1 MTPPP
6 RLSDATLGQAPPDVE
21 RPGYDRRGV
30 KAGVVHLGLGA
41 FHRAHQAVVYDDL
54 IRAGDR
60 RWGVVGVSM
69 RSSDAA
75 RKLAVQNGL
84 YAVSVDDGGQVRDRI
99 IGCLLRTLTAPE
111 QPQAVI
117 AALAAPETH
126 LVSLTVTENGYG
138 AEPLS
143 PAALIAAGL
152 AERRTQGLGG
162 LTALSCDNLPDN
174 GAVLRRA
181 ILAAADRIDPTLPGW
196 IETACAFPST
206 VVDRITPATTED
218 DIEAFERRAGVN
230 DQAVVRTEPFSQWVI
245 ENHFVGPRP
254 DFAAAG
260 VTLTAD
266 IALWEAAKLRLL
278 NSAHSLIAYVGG
290 LADLEFVHEVVATPG
305 GRALVEQ
312 LWDEATTTLPPAPD
326 IDIDIAAYRTALMR
340 RLGNSALRH
349 RTRQIAMD
357 GSLKL
362 PPRLLA
368 PIAERLERKQEV
380 DALTLAVAAWIR
392 WLGGRTDTGLAVPLE
407 DPLADALRQALK
419 GARTTVERVEAA
431 LTVRRV
437 FPSALAANPLFRRTL
452 IRQLARLDG
461 GAISLLN
468 ARTA

>member
-1 MTPPP
+1 MTPAP
-6 RLSDATLGQAPPDVE
+6 RLSDATLGQAHPDVE

-54 IRAGDR
+54 IRAGDG
-60 RWGVVGVSM
+60 RWGVIGVSM
-69 RSSDAA
+69 RSPDAA
-75 RKLAVQNGL
+75 RRLAAQDGL

-99 IGCLLRTLTAPE
+99 IGCLLHTLTAPE

-138 AEPLS
+138 AGLLS

-152 AERRTQGLGG
+152 AERRKQGLGG

-181 ILAAADRIDPTLPGW
+181 VLAAAVGIDPALPGW

-206 VVDRITPATTED
+206 MVDRITPATTAD
-218 DIEAFERRAGVN
+218 DIEVFARRAGLH

-245 ENHFVGPRP
+245 EDCFVGPRP
-254 DFAAAG
+254 DFTAVG

-266 IALWEAAKLRLL
+266 VARWEAAKLRLL

-290 LADLEFVHEVVATPG
+290 LADLEFVHQVVATPG

-312 LWDEATTTLPPAPD
+312 LWDEAATTLPPAPD
-326 IDIDIAAYRTALMR
+326 IDVTAYRTALMK
-340 RLGNSALRH
+340 RLGNPALRH

-368 PIAERLERKQEV
+368 PIADRLERNQSV
-380 DALTLAVAAWIR
+380 NALALAVAAWIH

-407 DPLADALRQALK
+407 DPLAETLRQALK
-419 GARTTVERVEAA
+419 GAHTAAERVDAV
-431 LTVRRV
+431 LTIRQV
-437 FPSALAANPLFRRTL
+437 FPSTLAANALLRRTL
-452 IRQLARLDG
+452 IRQLERLDG
-461 GAISLLN
+461 GTAGLL
-468 ARTA
+468 RGTTSRI